1 MCSSILHLIKN
12 SSEVFLDRVINKFK
26 ENDFEKIERMVELFR
41 IYYEN
46 LKEVEAEYSIEEKI
60 KILKEYQ
67 PDYVL
72 ISFIKITVF

>member
-1 MCSSILHLIKN
+1 MKN

-72 ISFIKITVF
+72 ISFIKIIGFLGNR